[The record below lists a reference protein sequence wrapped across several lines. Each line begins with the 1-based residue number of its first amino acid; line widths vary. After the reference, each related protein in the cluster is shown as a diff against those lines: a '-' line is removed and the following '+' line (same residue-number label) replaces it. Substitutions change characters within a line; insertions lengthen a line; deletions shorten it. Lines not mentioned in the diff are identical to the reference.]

1 MSTKYDNFI
10 LLVER
15 LRKADIVKLSQLDS
29 LDARQEDI
37 RTSYIHSDNM
47 DLDVLY
53 SGEHCIDDPDNFTPE
68 DYQDTMDEVALNFK
82 SKVLCYGQDDCF
94 DIMTHKMASISFD
107 GSAFYYQKSPDYVID
122 KIEFFTLS
130 AL

>member
-15 LRKADIVKLSQLDS
+15 LKEADVVKLSQLDS
-29 LDARQEDI
+29 LDARPEDI
-37 RTSYIHSDNM
+37 RTSYIHSNNI

-53 SGEHCIDDPDNFTPE
+53 SGERCIDDPDSFDPE
-68 DYQDTMDEVALNFK
+68 DYQEKIEEVALNFK

-94 DIMTHKMASISFD
+94 DIMTHNMASISFD